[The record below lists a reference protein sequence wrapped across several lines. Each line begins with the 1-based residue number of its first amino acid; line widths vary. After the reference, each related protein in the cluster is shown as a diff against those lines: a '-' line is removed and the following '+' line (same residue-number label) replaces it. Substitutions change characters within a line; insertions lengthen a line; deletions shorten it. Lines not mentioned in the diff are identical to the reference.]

1 MSPSVPV
8 LAIDGPGGSGKG
20 TVSRRLATA
29 LGWHLLDSG
38 ALYRVVALAG
48 QRQGLSADDVAGHA
62 ALAAR
67 LPVRFASR
75 ADGSEQVL
83 WGPQGE
89 DISDAI
95 RTEEAGAGASRV
107 AAWPAVRDALL
118 QRQRSFAVEP
128 GLVADGRDMG
138 TVVFAAAPLKIYLT
152 ASAEERARRRYKQL
166 KAKDSSVSLA
176 ALSREIAERDARD
189 MGRAVAPL
197 KPAADAIEVD
207 STSLSIDEV
216 VALVLNLACERGLSA
231 GVP

>member
-1 MSPSVPV
+1 MSPPVPV

-48 QRQGLSADDVAGHA
+48 QRQGLAADDIPGHA
-62 ALAAR
+62 ALAAE

-75 ADGSEQVL
+75 ADGGEQVL

-95 RTEEAGAGASRV
+95 RSEEAGAGASRV
-107 AAWPAVRDALL
+107 AAWPPVRDALL
-118 QRQRSFAVEP
+118 QRQRSFAVLP

-138 TVVFAAAPLKIYLT
+138 TVVFVAAPLKIYLT
-152 ASAEERARRRYKQL
+152 ASAEERARRRYNQL

-216 VALVLNLACERGLSA
+216 VALVLNLARERGLSA